1 MENEANF
8 KNIALNDLR
17 EMLSDLSKASCHEEG
32 FMIDSHIRGYL
43 TACKGFNVLLEIE
56 VNEIVTYIDS
66 KCDENLKPSYL

>member
-43 TACKGFNVLLEIE
+43 TACENFNVILEVE
-56 VNEIVTYIDS
+56 ANEILDYVNS